1 MKAGNNTQKKSQ
13 FLLHW
18 VGHNIN
24 RRTDA
29 FESSPIAIKILATT
43 DPLVLL

>member
-1 MKAGNNTQKKSQ
+1 MKAGYNTKKSQ

-18 VGHNIN
+18 AGHSIN

-29 FESSPIAIKILATT
+29 FESSPIAIKTLTT
-43 DPLVLL
+43 TVPLMLL